1 MLVIISLYIMKIRIL
16 SIFSLLLIY
25 INCVSAQVSDS
36 TSKKWQDNKLAVRI
50 VFPMQKD
57 SKGNSI
63 DGIFNYTSFN
73 ADSIVSLAVKSGI
86 RTIIAPAKTGNAY
99 LFNTETYTGNI
110 EKDIIKELSE
120 ACSENKIN
128 FGIYFPVKEKFN
140 YKENHH
146 SNNLDKTIKKQITE
160 LLTKYGKISEISFD
174 MNPKTPEES
183 KELYAL
189 VHKLQ
194 PECMVS
200 NDAGNGQYDFCN
212 ILKFHFGKEILECC
226 WRYDSSLSSSPAAI
240 EIDNAESD
248 AKKIISQMAKAVSLG
263 GGFMF
268 KIHLENNG
276 KINEYDKEIM
286 NNIGF
291 WLKENGQAI
300 YNTLHTPLVEDFEW
314 GSITRKDNILYL
326 ILSGKYPKDGRIEM
340 YMPEYELEKA
350 DGKLATCIQKN
361 GVIDIAIPASAYKGK
376 SINVLTLK
384 FKQNIGEHKPEPI
397 RAITLKQS
405 NATPHY
411 SISGFD
417 FGSTYKSTVKYSWY
431 FEQLM
436 LKQLEL
442 LYTENEKGKNLEIEL
457 DGEIHNVTLDSGK
470 ASSLQVA
477 EGTVWGKQYIC
488 GPEEIIFHSSKDIK
502 TNLEN
507 PPLKNNSWKEVHIGR
522 HTLDADHNAT
532 YYIMQNIESP
542 RAQNIIIDAGAGNG
556 IEIYLNGKSIMKHL
570 NPYGCDFK
578 TEKVLLPLRKGNNQ
592 IVMRIYSRIG
602 KNISYILCQSQDQ
615 TIYKQ
620 DLTLPEMSKKKNHK
634 LTVRQTGLPSENDDT
649 ELSNLR
655 IRLRRIAL

>member
-1 MLVIISLYIMKIRIL
+1 MKIRVL

-25 INCVSAQVSDS
+25 INCVAAQVSDS
-36 TSKKWQDNKLAVRI
+36 TYKKWQDNKLAVRI

-57 SKGNSI
+57 SKGNSVK
-63 DGIFNYTSFN
+63 DIFSYTNFN
-73 ADSIVSLAVKSGI
+73 ADSIVSLAVKSGM
-86 RTIIAPAKTGNAY
+86 RTVIAPAKAGYAC
-99 LFNTETYTGNI
+99 LFDTETCKENTD
-110 EKDIIKELSE
+110 KDIIKELSE
-120 ACSENKIN
+120 ACSRNKIN
-128 FGIYFPVKEKFN
+128 FGIYIPVKEKFDN
-140 YKENHH
+140 KGNHH
-146 SNNLDKTIKKQITE
+146 SNSLDKTIKRQITE

-183 KELYAL
+183 KELYDL

-200 NDAGNGQYDFCN
+200 NDAGNEQYDFCN
-212 ILKFHFGKEILECC
+212 ILKFHFGKDILECC

-248 AKKIISQMAKAVSLG
+248 AKKIIGQMAEAVSLG

-268 KIHLENNG
+268 KIHLENDGRING
-276 KINEYDKEIM
+276 YDKKIM
-286 NNIGF
+286 NSIGS
-291 WLKENGQAI
+291 WIKENGQAI
-300 YNTLHTPLVEDFEW
+300 YNTVHNPFVRDFEW
-314 GSITRKDNILYL
+314 GTVTRKGDTLYL
-326 ILSGKYPKDGRIEM
+326 ILSGKYPKDGKIEL

-384 FKQNIGEHKPEPI
+384 FKQDIGKHQPEPI
-397 RAITLKQS
+397 RAITLKQN

-442 LYTENEKGKNLEIEL
+442 IYTDQEKGKSLEIEL
-457 DGEIHNVTLDSGK
+457 DGRTYNVKLNSGK

-477 EGTVWGKQYIC
+477 EGTVWGKQYVC
-488 GPEEIIFHSSKDIK
+488 GPEERIFHAPKDI
-502 TNLEN
+502 TTDLEN
-507 PPLKNNSWKEVHIGR
+507 PPVKNKNWKEVSAGK
-522 HTLDADHNAT
+522 HTFEANPNNT
-532 YYIMQNIESP
+532 YYVMQEIESP
-542 RAQNIIIDAGAGNG
+542 KAQNIIIEAGAGNG

-578 TEKVLLPLRKGNNQ
+578 TEKVLIPLQKGKNL
-592 IVMRIYSRIG
+592 IVMRLYNRIG
-602 KNISYILCQSQDQ
+602 KGISYILRKTKDQ
-615 TIYKQ
+615 TVYKQ
-620 DLTLPEMSKKKNHK
+620 ELTLTETNKKKNHR
-634 LTVRQTGLPSENDDT
+634 LTVRQAGLDSCNDDT
-649 ELSNLR
+649 ELANLR

>member
-1 MLVIISLYIMKIRIL
+1 MKIRVL

-25 INCVSAQVSDS
+25 INCVAAHVSDF
-36 TSKKWQDNKLAVRI
+36 TSKKWQDNKLAVKI
-50 VFPMQKD
+50 IFPMQKD
-57 SKGNSI
+57 SKGKPVN
-63 DGIFNYTSFN
+63 DIFNYTNFN
-73 ADSIVSLAVKSGI
+73 ADSIVSLAVKSGM
-86 RTIIAPAKTGNAY
+86 RTVIAPAKIGDTY
-99 LFNTETYTGNI
+99 LFNTETCNENI
-110 EKDIIKELSE
+110 DKDIIKELSE
-120 ACSENKIN
+120 ACDKNNIN
-128 FGIYFPVKEKFN
+128 FGIYIPVKEKFDN
-140 YKENHH
+140 KENHH
-146 SNNLDKTIKKQITE
+146 LNNLEKNIKKQINE

-183 KELYAL
+183 KELYDL

-212 ILKFHFGKEILECC
+212 ILKFHFGKDILECN

-248 AKKIISQMAKAVSLG
+248 TKKIIRQMAEAVSLG

-276 KINEYDKEIM
+276 LINKYDKEIM
-286 NNIGF
+286 NNIGS
-291 WLKENGQAI
+291 WIKENGQAI
-300 YNTLHTPLVEDFEW
+300 YNTVHTPFVRDFEW
-314 GSITRKDNILYL
+314 GKVTRKGDTLYL
-326 ILSGKYPKDGRIEM
+326 ILSGKYPKDGRIEL

-361 GVIDIAIPASAYKGK
+361 GIIDIAIPASAYKGK

-384 FKQNIGEHKPEPI
+384 FKQNIGKFQPNPI
-397 RAITLKQS
+397 RVITLKQN
-405 NATPHY
+405 NAIQHY

-442 LYTENEKGKNLEIEL
+442 IYTDQEKGKSLEIEL
-457 DGEIHNVTLDSGK
+457 DEKTYNVKLNSGK
-470 ASSLQVA
+470 TSSLQVA
-477 EGTVWGKQYIC
+477 EGTVWGKQYVC
-488 GPEEIIFHSSKDIK
+488 GPEEKIFHASKDIMAD
-502 TNLEN
+502 LDN
-507 PPLKNNSWKEVHIGR
+507 PPVKNKNWKEVSTDK
-522 HTLDADHNAT
+522 HTFDANPNDT
-532 YYIMQNIESP
+532 YYVLQEIESP
-542 RAQNIIIDAGAGNG
+542 KDQNIIIEAGAGNG

-570 NPYGCDFK
+570 NPYGCNFK
-578 TEKVLLPLRKGNNQ
+578 TEKILIPLQKGNNR
-592 IVMRIYSRIG
+592 IIMRIYNRVG
-602 KNISYILCQSQDQ
+602 RNISYILRKSKDQ

-634 LTVRQTGLPSENDDT
+634 LTVRQTGLPSQNDDT

>member
-1 MLVIISLYIMKIRIL
+1 MKIRVL

-25 INCVSAQVSDS
+25 INCVAAQVSDS
-36 TSKKWQDNKLAVRI
+36 TYKKWQDNKLAVRI

-57 SKGNSI
+57 SKGNSVK
-63 DGIFNYTSFN
+63 DIFNYNNFN
-73 ADSIVSLAVKSGI
+73 ADSIVSLAVKSGM
-86 RTIIAPAKTGNAY
+86 RTVIAPAKAGDAC
-99 LFNTETYTGNI
+99 LFDTETCKENTD
-110 EKDIIKELSE
+110 KDIIKELSE
-120 ACSENKIN
+120 ACSRKKIN
-128 FGIYFPVKEKFN
+128 FGIYIPVKEKFDN
-140 YKENHH
+140 KGNHH
-146 SNNLDKTIKKQITE
+146 SNSLDKTIKKQITE

-183 KELYAL
+183 KELYDL

-212 ILKFHFGKEILECC
+212 ILKFHFGKDILECC

-248 AKKIISQMAKAVSLG
+248 AKKIIGQMAEAVSLG

-268 KIHLENNG
+268 KIHLENDGRING
-276 KINEYDKEIM
+276 YDKKIM
-286 NNIGF
+286 NSIGS
-291 WLKENGQAI
+291 WIKENGQAI
-300 YNTLHTPLVEDFEW
+300 YNTVHNPFVRDFEW
-314 GSITRKDNILYL
+314 GTVTRKGDTLYL
-326 ILSGKYPKDGRIEM
+326 ILSGKYPKDGKIEL

-361 GVIDIAIPASAYKGK
+361 GVIDIAVPASAYKGK

-384 FKQNIGEHKPEPI
+384 FKKDIGEHQPEAI
-397 RAITLKQS
+397 RAITLKQN

-431 FEQLM
+431 FEQIM

-442 LYTENEKGKNLEIEL
+442 IYTDQEKGKSLEIEL
-457 DGEIHNVTLDSGK
+457 DGKTYNVKLNSGK

-477 EGTVWGKQYIC
+477 EGTVWGKQYVC
-488 GPEEIIFHSSKDIK
+488 GPEERIFHAPKDI
-502 TNLEN
+502 TTDLEN
-507 PPLKNNSWKEVHIGR
+507 PPVKNKNWKEVSAGK
-522 HTLDADHNAT
+522 HTFEANPNNT
-532 YYIMQNIESP
+532 YYVMQEIESP
-542 RAQNIIIDAGAGNG
+542 KAQNIIIEAGAGNG

-578 TEKVLLPLRKGNNQ
+578 TEKVLIPLQKGKNL
-592 IVMRIYSRIG
+592 IVMRLYNRIG
-602 KNISYILCQSQDQ
+602 KSISYILRMAKYQ
-615 TIYKQ
+615 TVYKQ
-620 DLTLPEMSKKKNHK
+620 ELTLTETNKKKNHI
-634 LTVRQTGLPSENDDT
+634 LTVRHAGLDSCNDDM
-649 ELSNLR
+649 ELANLR

>member
-1 MLVIISLYIMKIRIL
+1 MKIRVL

-25 INCVSAQVSDS
+25 MNCVSAQVSE
-36 TSKKWQDNKLAVRI
+36 TTAKKWQDNKLAVKI

-57 SKGNSI
+57 SKGNSVEDI
-63 DGIFNYTSFN
+63 LDYTNFN
-73 ADSIVSLAVKSGI
+73 ADSIVSLAARSGM
-86 RTIIAPAKTGNAY
+86 RTVIAPAKTGDTY
-99 LFNTETYTGNI
+99 LFNTGTSDDNTDR
-110 EKDIIKELSE
+110 DIIKELSE
-120 ACSENKIN
+120 ACAKNNIN
-128 FGIYFPVKEKFN
+128 FGLYFPVKEKFDN
-140 YKENHH
+140 KEKHH
-146 SNNLDKTIKKQITE
+146 ANNLNKNIKQQITE
-160 LLTKYGKISEISFD
+160 LLTGYGNISEISFD
-174 MNPKTPEES
+174 MNPKTPQES
-183 KELYAL
+183 KELYDL
-189 VHKLQ
+189 VHGLQ

-200 NDAGNGQYDFCN
+200 NDAGNGLYDFCN
-212 ILKFHFGKEILECC
+212 ILKYHFGKDILECS

-248 AKKIISQMAKAVSLG
+248 AKKIIRQMAEAVSSG

-268 KIHLENNG
+268 KMHLENDG
-276 KINEYDKEIM
+276 RINEYDKEIM
-286 NNIGF
+286 KNIGL
-291 WLKENGQAI
+291 WIKENGQAI
-300 YNTLHTPLVEDFEW
+300 YNTAHTPFMEDFEW
-314 GSITRKDNILYL
+314 GTVTRKNDTLYF
-326 ILSGKYPKDGRIEM
+326 ILSGKYPKDGKIEL

-376 SINVLTLK
+376 SVNVLTLK
-384 FKQNIGEHKPEPI
+384 FRQSIDEYKPEPV
-397 RAITLKQS
+397 RAITLKQN
-405 NATPHY
+405 NAIPHY

-417 FGSTYKSTVKYSWY
+417 FGSTYQSTVKYSWY

-442 LYTENEKGKNLEIEL
+442 LYTENEKGKSLEIEL
-457 DGEIHNVTLDSGK
+457 DGETHNVTLNSGK
-470 ASSLQVA
+470 ASSLNVV

-488 GPEEIIFHSSKDIK
+488 GPEEIIFHSTKDIK
-502 TNLEN
+502 TDLEN
-507 PPLKNNSWKEVHIGR
+507 PPVRNSGWREVPIGR

-532 YYIMQNIESP
+532 YYVMQNIESP
-542 RAQNIIIDAGAGNG
+542 RKQNIIIDAGAGNG

-578 TEKVLLPLRKGNNQ
+578 TEKVLLPLLKGNNQ

-602 KNISYILCQSQDQ
+602 KNISYILRQSEDQ
-615 TIYKQ
+615 TIYRQ

-634 LTVRQTGLPSENDDT
+634 LTVRQSGLPSENDDT